1 MAKETKEDKK
11 TEKKSDNST
20 LCAALSYLLIGL
32 IWYAIDEKMKKNDF
46 VKFHVKQGLILLVIA
61 VIYSI
66 ILQIITFPLH
76 FLGFLGEIIIWV
88 LQLTN
93 LIFVVLAIIGIINAI
108 NKNKKILPI
117 IGDYAEDLFTF

>member
-1 MAKETKEDKK
+1 MAKVTKE
-11 TEKKSDNST
+11 EKKSEKSDNTT

-32 IWYAIDEKMKKNDF
+32 IWYAIDDKMKKSEF

-93 LIFVVLAIIGIINAI
+93 LIFVVLAIIGVINAL
-108 NKNKKILPI
+108 NKNKKLLPI
-117 IGDYAEDLFTF
+117 IGGYAEDLFTF